1 MTKRTW
7 IAAGAAAI
15 TLGLSGTAYYV
26 LAVDGMVTTSA
37 VCLPPTSK
45 PEYLAAYANTV
56 VIGTIT
62 APARYVP
69 DASNPNTGVAV
80 STLNIE
86 KTLKGTASGTLTVA
100 QSVARTS
107 TGTYTTREPLYQ
119 PLTKD
124 GRYAVAVLDSTQ
136 EGGRWVWGAEAAA
149 APAGDDRWTAA
160 VANAH
165 LPETTCDDTITETTT
180 PQ

>member
-7 IAAGAAAI
+7 VAAGAAAL
-15 TLGLSGTAYYV
+15 TLGLSVTAYYV
-26 LAVDGMVTTSA
+26 LAAGTVTTSA
-37 VCLPPTSK
+37 VCVPPTSK

-62 APARYVP
+62 DPARYVP
-69 DASNPNTGVAV
+69 DASDPNTGVAV
-80 STLNIE
+80 STLHIE
-86 KTLKGTASGTLTVA
+86 KTLKGTASGSLTVA

-107 TGTYTTREPLYQ
+107 TGTYTTREQLYQ
-119 PLTKD
+119 PLTQD
-124 GRYAVAVLDSTQ
+124 GRYAVAVLDTMQ
-136 EGGRWVWGAEAAA
+136 EGGRWVWGAEAATS
-149 APAGDDRWTAA
+149 PAGDDRWTAA

-165 LPETTCDDTITETTT
+165 LPEITCDDTITETTA

>member
-1 MTKRTW
+1 M
-7 IAAGAAAI
+7 
-15 TLGLSGTAYYV
+15 
-26 LAVDGMVTTSA
+26 
-37 VCLPPTSK
+37 CLPPTSK
-45 PEYLAAYANTV
+45 PEYLAAYAPTV

-62 APARYVP
+62 DPARYVP
-69 DASNPNTGVAV
+69 DPNTGVAV
-80 STLNIE
+80 ST
-86 KTLKGTASGTLTVA
+86 SGTLTVA
-100 QSVARTS
+100 QSVAR

-165 LPETTCDDTITETTT
+165 LPETTCVDTITETSA
-180 PQ
+180 PR